1 MLNEGNTDG
10 REQERRERK
19 EKNDAALKE
28 DRVKVRAMEEIA
40 RFFEK

>member
-1 MLNEGNTDG
+1 MLNEGDTDG

-19 EKNDAALKE
+19 EQNDAALKE
-28 DRVKVRAMEEIA
+28 DHVKVRAMEEIA

>member
-1 MLNEGNTDG
+1 MLNEGDTDG

-19 EKNDAALKE
+19 EQNDANLNIAG
-28 DRVKVRAMEEIA
+28 VKVRAMEEIA